1 MECAEAWQLLDA
13 GVAPGST
20 DPRRAALGFHLAR
33 CAACRAYREHP
44 GDLGLLAALLLEAP
58 PPAPPARPRL
68 PVTRMRRARPPS
80 TWWRYAAWAVAIALL
95 SGLGLVAGR
104 IAVAAYT
111 IQSNL
116 AAMRVTGAPLPT
128 PAIRVADAPPVVA
141 TLVLPGAATLL
152 PSPSARPDRPAAGIP
167 PAETGLAT
175 AVAPGLIP
183 SATALPAIGA
193 SATPVRLP
201 AIDGQPAPTLPVISA
216 APPRPPVIG
225 GQPIPTLMPTVL
237 VRPVPR
243 EPLNILLLGSD
254 RRPGEG
260 WQARSDAIVVVR
272 LDPARQ
278 RIALL
283 SLPRD
288 LVVNI
293 PGYGYS
299 RINAATVY
307 GDSDPYLGGGME
319 LARVTVSELLGL
331 PIHHV
336 VRADFSAFI
345 AAIDAIGGVDVVVEQ
360 ELYDPAYPTMDYGYI
375 VAHFLPG
382 PYHMDGE
389 TALIYSRIRHMD
401 SNYARNRRQQQV
413 LVAAFQ
419 RVRDQNLI
427 GQVEML
433 ANLTTALRD
442 HIQTDLSLEQMI
454 GLAWAFRDVAPEMVE
469 RYALDE
475 NGVYEGGIAG
485 DPYATLPLPGAV
497 ETLVAQFVQG
507 AE

>member
-1 MECAEAWQLLDA
+1 MECAEARQLLDA
-13 GVAPGST
+13 GVEPGST
-20 DPRRAALGFHLAR
+20 DPHRAALGFHLAR

-44 GDLGLLAALLLEAP
+44 GDLGLLAALLVEAP
-58 PPAPPARPRL
+58 PPTPSAPLQPLAPRMG
-68 PVTRMRRARPPS
+68 RGRARPVG
-80 TWWRYAAWAVAIALL
+80 WRHAAWAVAITLL
-95 SGLGLVAGR
+95 VGLGLLAGR
-104 IAVAAYT
+104 IVVAAYT
-111 IQSNL
+111 IQRNL
-116 AAMRVTGAPLPT
+116 AAMRVTSAPLPT
-128 PAIRVADAPPVVA
+128 SAMEVTGAPLVVA
-141 TLVLPGAATLL
+141 TPALPDAAILAASAPAVRLGPLANGAAL
-152 PSPSARPDRPAAGIP
+152 
-167 PAETGLAT
+167 AETGLAT
-175 AVAPGLIP
+175 AEAAGGTP
-183 SATALPAIGA
+183 SGTTLSTIGA

-201 AIDGQPAPTLPVISA
+201 AIDAQPVPTVPAINATPLRLPA
-216 APPRPPVIG
+216 MG
-225 GQPIPTLMPTVL
+225 GQPIPTLMPTL
-237 VRPVPR
+237 PVRPVSG
-243 EPLNILLLGSD
+243 EPLNVLLLGSD

-260 WQARSDAIVVVR
+260 WQTRSDAIVVVR

-293 PGYGYS
+293 PGYGYA

-307 GDSDPYLGGGME
+307 GDSYAGGGME
-319 LARVTVSELLGL
+319 LARATVSALLGL

-336 VRADFSAFI
+336 VHADFNAFI
-345 AAIDAIGGVDVVVEQ
+345 TAIDAIGGVDIVVEQ
-360 ELYDPAYPTMDYGYI
+360 ELYDPAYPTMDYGYM

-389 TALIYSRIRHMD
+389 TALIYSRMRHMD

-419 RVRDQNLI
+419 RVREQNPI
-427 GQVEML
+427 AQVETL

-442 HIQTDLSLEQMI
+442 HLQTDLSPEQMI
-454 GLAWAFRDVAPEMVE
+454 GLAWAFREVSPEMVE

-475 NGVYEGGIAG
+475 SLVYEGGIAG

-507 AE
+507 GE

>member
-1 MECAEAWQLLDA
+1 MECAEARQLLDA

-20 DPRRAALGFHLAR
+20 DPRRAALGFHLSR

-44 GDLGLLAALLLEAP
+44 GDLGLLAALLLESP
-58 PPAPPARPRL
+58 PPAPPAPLPPPMPR
-68 PVTRMRRARPPS
+68 TSRGRARPAQR
-80 TWWRYAAWAVAIALL
+80 RYAAWVAAIALL
-95 SGLGLVAGR
+95 AGLGLVVGR

-116 AAMRVTGAPLPT
+116 AAMRVTGAP
-128 PAIRVADAPPVVA
+128 PVVA
-141 TLVLPGAATLL
+141 TPALPGVATL
-152 PSPSARPDRPAAGIP
+152 PSTPTAPPVRPATGAA
-167 PAETGLAT
+167 PAEAGLAT
-175 AVAPGLIP
+175 AVAPGLTL
-183 SATALPAIGA
+183 SVTALPAIGA
-193 SATPVRLP
+193 GATPVRLP
-201 AIDGQPAPTLPVISA
+201 AIDGRPIPTLPAISA
-216 APPRPPVIG
+216 TPVRLPAIG
-225 GQPIPTLMPTVL
+225 GQPLPTLMPTVP
-237 VRPVPR
+237 VRPIPR

-254 RRPGEG
+254 RRPGES
-260 WQARSDAIVVVR
+260 WQTRSDAIVVVR

-283 SLPRD
+283 SIPRD

-293 PGYGYS
+293 PGYGYA

-307 GDSDPYLGGGME
+307 GESDPYFGGGME
-319 LARVTVSELLGL
+319 LARATVSELLGL

-360 ELYDPAYPTMDYGYI
+360 ELYDPAYPTMDYGYM

-389 TALIYSRIRHMD
+389 TALIYSRMRHMD

-419 RVRDQNLI
+419 RVREQNLI

-433 ANLTTALRD
+433 ADLTTALRD
-442 HIQTDLSLEQMI
+442 HIQTDLSVEQMI
-454 GLAWAFRDVAPEMVE
+454 GLAWAFRNVAPEMIE
-469 RYALDE
+469 RYAIDE
-475 NGVYEGGIAG
+475 NRVYEGAIPG

-497 ETLVAQFVQG
+497 ETVVAQFVQG
-507 AE
+507 GE

>member
-1 MECAEAWQLLDA
+1 MECAEARQLLDA
-13 GVAPGST
+13 GMAPGST
-20 DPRRAALGFHLAR
+20 DPHRAALGFHLAR

-44 GDLGLLAALLLEAP
+44 GDLGLLAALLLETPPLAP
-58 PPAPPARPRL
+58 SAPLRPPVPR
-68 PVTRMRRARPPS
+68 VGRGRARAAR
-80 TWWRYAAWAVAIALL
+80 WRYAAWILAITLL
-95 SGLGLVAGR
+95 VGLGLLAGR

-116 AAMRVTGAPLPT
+116 AAMRVTGAPLST
-128 PAIRVADAPPVVA
+128 PPIRVTGAPPVVA
-141 TLVLPGAATLL
+141 TPALPGAATLPPAAL
-152 PSPSARPDRPAAGIP
+152 ARPDRAAAGAA
-167 PAETGLAT
+167 PAEMGLAT

-183 SATALPAIGA
+183 SVTALPAIGA

-201 AIDGQPAPTLPVISA
+201 AIDGQPVPALPA
-216 APPRPPVIG
+216 IG
-225 GQPIPTLMPTVL
+225 GQPLPTLMPTVP
-237 VRPVPR
+237 VRPVSR

-254 RRPGEG
+254 RRPGES
-260 WQARSDAIVVVR
+260 WQTRSDAIMVVR

-288 LVVNI
+288 LVVSI
-293 PGYGYS
+293 PGYGYA

-307 GDSDPYLGGGME
+307 GESDPYFGGGME
-319 LARVTVSELLGL
+319 LARATVSELLGL

-336 VRADFSAFI
+336 VRADFNAFI

-360 ELYDPAYPTMDYGYI
+360 ELYDPAYPTMDYGYM

-389 TALIYSRIRHMD
+389 TALIYSRMRHMD

-419 RVRDQNLI
+419 RVREQNLI

-442 HIQTDLSLEQMI
+442 HIQTDLSVEQMI
-454 GLAWAFRDVAPEMVE
+454 GLAWAFRNVAPEMVE

-475 NGVYEGGIAG
+475 NGVYEGGIPG

-507 AE
+507 RE

>member
-1 MECAEAWQLLDA
+1 MECAEARQLLDA

-20 DPRRAALGFHLAR
+20 DPRRAALGFHLSR

-44 GDLGLLAALLLEAP
+44 GDPGLLAALLLEAP
-58 PPAPPARPRL
+58 PPAPPAPLRPPL
-68 PVTRMRRARPPS
+68 PRMRRKRAPLA
-80 TWWRYAAWAVAIALL
+80 WGRYAARVAAIVLL
-95 SGLGLVAGR
+95 VGVGLLAGR

-116 AAMRVTGAPLPT
+116 AAMRVTSAPPRGASAPTVGVVGAPRSGPAPGMPGASTLAPSTPVARPVLPT
-128 PAIRVADAPPVVA
+128 IGVA
-141 TLVLPGAATLL
+141 TAEAGLPDAA
-152 PSPSARPDRPAAGIP
+152 
-167 PAETGLAT
+167 
-175 AVAPGLIP
+175 APGF
-183 SATALPAIGA
+183 LPPLPPRA

-201 AIDGQPAPTLPVISA
+201 AIDGQPL
-216 APPRPPVIG
+216 
-225 GQPIPTLMPTVL
+225 PTLMPTVA
-237 VRPVPR
+237 VQPVSG

-260 WQARSDAIVVVR
+260 WQTRSDAIVVVR

-293 PGYGYS
+293 PGYGYA

-307 GDSDPYLGGGME
+307 GEADYGGGME
-319 LARVTVSELLGL
+319 LARATVSQLLGL

-345 AAIDAIGGVDVVVEQ
+345 TAIDAIGGVDVVVEQ
-360 ELYDPAYPTMDYGYI
+360 ELYDPAYPTMDYGYM

-389 TALIYSRIRHMD
+389 TALIYSRMRHMD

-427 GQVEML
+427 AQVEML
-433 ANLTTALRD
+433 ADLTTALRD

-454 GLAWAFRDVAPEMVE
+454 GLAWAFRNVAPEMVE

-475 NGVYEGGIAG
+475 NLVYEGGIAG

-497 ETLVAQFVQG
+497 ETLVAQFVRG
-507 AE
+507 VE

>member
-1 MECAEAWQLLDA
+1 
-13 GVAPGST
+13 
-20 DPRRAALGFHLAR
+20 
-33 CAACRAYREHP
+33 
-44 GDLGLLAALLLEAP
+44 
-58 PPAPPARPRL
+58 
-68 PVTRMRRARPPS
+68 
-80 TWWRYAAWAVAIALL
+80 
-95 SGLGLVAGR
+95 
-104 IAVAAYT
+104 
-111 IQSNL
+111 
-116 AAMRVTGAPLPT
+116 LPT
-128 PAIRVADAPPVVA
+128 
-141 TLVLPGAATLL
+141 
-152 PSPSARPDRPAAGIP
+152 
-167 PAETGLAT
+167 
-175 AVAPGLIP
+175 
-183 SATALPAIGA
+183 IGA
-193 SATPVRLP
+193 SATSVRLP
-201 AIDGQPAPTLPVISA
+201 AIDGQPIPTLSA
-216 APPRPPVIG
+216 INATPPRPPAIG
-225 GQPIPTLMPTVL
+225 GQPLPTLIPTVL
-237 VRPVPR
+237 VPPDPR

-260 WQARSDAIVVVR
+260 WQTRSDAIVVVR

-293 PGYGYS
+293 PGYGYA

-307 GDSDPYLGGGME
+307 GESDSYFGGGME
-319 LARVTVSELLGL
+319 LARATVSEFLGL

-336 VRADFSAFI
+336 LRADFSAFI

-360 ELYDPAYPTMDYGYI
+360 ELYDPAYPTMDYGYME
-375 VAHFLPG
+375 AHFLPG

-389 TALIYSRIRHMD
+389 TALIYSRMRHMD

-427 GQVEML
+427 GQVETL

-454 GLAWAFRDVAPEMVE
+454 GLAWAFRNVAPEMVE
-469 RYALDE
+469 RYTLDE

-507 AE
+507 GE

>member
-1 MECAEAWQLLDA
+1 MECAEARQLLDA

-58 PPAPPARPRL
+58 PLAPPARPR
-68 PVTRMRRARPPS
+68 PSVPRTRRACAPS
-80 TWWRYAAWAVAIALL
+80 TRWRYAAWAVAIALL
-95 SGLGLVAGR
+95 AGVALLAGR

-116 AAMRVTGAPLPT
+116 AAMRV
-128 PAIRVADAPPVVA
+128 ADAPPVVA
-141 TLVLPGAATLL
+141 TLVLPGAATL
-152 PSPSARPDRPAAGIP
+152 PPAPSARPDRPAAGIA
-167 PAETGLAT
+167 PAETRRAT
-175 AVAPGLIP
+175 AMAPGLIP
-183 SATALPAIGA
+183 SATALPPIGA

-201 AIDGQPAPTLPVISA
+201 AIDVQPAPTLPVISA
-216 APPRPPVIG
+216 APPRPPAIG
-225 GQPIPTLMPTVL
+225 GQPIPTLMPTVP

-260 WQARSDAIVVVR
+260 WQTRSDAIVVVR

-293 PGYGYS
+293 PGYGYA

-307 GDSDPYLGGGME
+307 GESDPYLGGGME

-360 ELYDPAYPTMDYGYI
+360 ELYDPAYPTMDYGYM

-389 TALIYSRIRHMD
+389 TALIYSRMRHMD

-427 GQVEML
+427 GQMEML

-442 HIQTDLSLEQMI
+442 HIQTDLSVEQMI
-454 GLAWAFRDVAPEMVE
+454 GLAWAFRNVAPEMVE

-507 AE
+507 GE